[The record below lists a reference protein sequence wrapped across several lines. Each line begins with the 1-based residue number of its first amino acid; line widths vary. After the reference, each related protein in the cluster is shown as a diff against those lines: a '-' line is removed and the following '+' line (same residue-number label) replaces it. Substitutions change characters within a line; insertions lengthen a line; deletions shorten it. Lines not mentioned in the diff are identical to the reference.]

1 MGCQL
6 LHVLCQQVLSVTCS
20 PLRSHARRCCARAG
34 PYPDCHV
41 QVCLGPTSALKS
53 QGQLPLSLHH
63 RGGCTGPL
71 AADLSNRTRRA
82 SRQYPAPPGPTRC
95 RGAQGICPLSGPGP
109 GPHIARWAAR
119 CAAAAGLQPAKHAAG
134 GLEPTPGRCC
144 GLGPRALRRA
154 SPSHRT
160 GDWAHVPARTALA
173 GMFVTDPQTAR
184 GLRLVYYALPSTTTV
199 LAQVSRSRCKLWP
212 RLRSAKAPWGFLR
225 VRL

>member
-1 MGCQL
+1 VRHCAG
-6 LHVLCQQVLSVTCS
+6 V
-20 PLRSHARRCCARAG
+20 RSHASLGRA
-34 PYPDCHV
+34 H
-41 QVCLGPTSALKS
+41 TR
-53 QGQLPLSLHH
+53 LPLSSATWAHFCISGNRPRAVDNLRQREGHWQPTSVTAL
-63 RGGCTGPL
+63 GG
-71 AADLSNRTRRA
+71 
-82 SRQYPAPPGPTRC
+82 PAPPGPTRC

-144 GLGPRALRRA
+144 GLGPRA

-160 GDWAHVPARTALA
+160 GDWARIPARTALA

-184 GLRLVYYALPSTTTV
+184 GLRLVYAALPSTTIV
-199 LAQVSRSRCKLWP
+199 LAQVSRSRCKRWP
-212 RLRSAKAPWGFLR
+212 RLRSAKASWGFLR